1 MNDKQMIALWLYNR
15 RRKRQQKNR
24 VFWVH
29 PINARR
35 EEVGLFY
42 TLFIDLRND
51 ENKFFNYFRMSYA
64 SFGVLHGQLRDKL
77 QRENTQFRNC
87 IQPVEML
94 SITLRYLA
102 SGCTFTDLHFSYRI
116 GISTASKIV
125 EEVCTAIWCLMRE
138 DFIPT
143 PTKEIW
149 ELIASGFE
157 NRANFPNCIGDVDGK
172 HIRLTCPLNS
182 GSMYFNYKG

>member
-1 MNDKQMIALWLYNR
+1 MNGKQIIALWLYNR

-42 TLFIDLRND
+42 TLFNDLRND
-51 ENKFFNYFRMSYA
+51 ENKFFNYFRMSCA
-64 SFGVLHGQLRDKL
+64 SFEVLHEKLKRKL

-94 SITLRYLA
+94 SITLRLV
-102 SGCTFTDLHFSYRI
+102 I
-116 GISTASKIV
+116 
-125 EEVCTAIWCLMRE
+125 
-138 DFIPT
+138 
-143 PTKEIW
+143 
-149 ELIASGFE
+149 
-157 NRANFPNCIGDVDGK
+157 N
-172 HIRLTCPLNS
+172 
-182 GSMYFNYKG
+182 